1 MCDPADSSQ
10 IKAWLFSS
18 NDLLLCRSRANGIA
32 RKHVSSFHRRSKE
45 TTDDENPVKNAA
57 PTECFARDFAMNKK
71 EFLDEDL
78 GQMQMDDTM
87 EFLSPGE
94 ESLLVSFFCSKLPE
108 LIGPRALH
116 SRLGRDSKVPAT
128 AAMLL
133 HRFYLSNSIMIHDP
147 KTIMVSAAFLA
158 SKVEDAM
165 IDISKKEN
173 NIFQFGLSLLH
184 AVIVK
189 LTFMRD

>member
-1 MCDPADSSQ
+1 
-10 IKAWLFSS
+10 
-18 NDLLLCRSRANGIA
+18 
-32 RKHVSSFHRRSKE
+32 
-45 TTDDENPVKNAA
+45 
-57 PTECFARDFAMNKK
+57 
-71 EFLDEDL
+71 
-78 GQMQMDDTM
+78 
-87 EFLSPGE
+87 
-94 ESLLVSFFCSKLPE
+94 
-108 LIGPRALH
+108 
-116 SRLGRDSKVPAT
+116 
-128 AAMLL
+128 
-133 HRFYLSNSIMIHDP
+133 MIHDP